1 MFEDVLLE
9 SARHSPGRQRTVS
22 TAASVALQAALL
34 ATFVLLP
41 LLARQIV
48 PDVIARPLVWLP
60 PTQTPARPIAESG
73 TATTG
78 PQVFI
83 AARGL
88 TQPSQIRRLD
98 RSGFP
103 KDIAPVQIG
112 TSGSNPASLPRI
124 LDKGAGPVLPEDPA
138 TKHPRTSVLEQGVV
152 ISRVQPVYPHIAIV
166 NRVQG
171 PVHLNAIITAQGTL
185 ESLHVI
191 SGHPMLAQ
199 AALEAV
205 QQWRFRPYVLNGKPI
220 EVQTEVTVNFSL
232 N

>member
-1 MFEDVLLE
+1 MFEDALLE
-9 SARHSPGRQRTVS
+9 SARHSPGKQRTVS

-48 PDVIARPLVWLP
+48 PNVITRQPVWLP
-60 PTQTPARPIAESG
+60 PIETPAPPIAESG

-98 RSGFP
+98 RSGSP

-112 TSGSNPASLPRI
+112 TNGPNPASLPGI
-124 LDKGAGPVLPEDPA
+124 LDKGAGPVLPENPA
-138 TKHPRTSVLEQGVV
+138 TKHPPTSVLEQGVV

-171 PVHLNAIITAQGTL
+171 SVHLNAIITPNGTL

-191 SGHPMLAQ
+191 SGHPMLAR